1 MERVG
6 REGSMK
12 SGGAILDR
20 ARGLR
25 ARHNITVA
33 AIATAI
39 SRDGA
44 RQVAQN
50 ISQLDPPRTAVAETA
65 LRKMCV
71 ICSEMDLTISR
82 SQQVLAQSRR
92 LIARLNAQLNRSQS
106 GE

>member
-1 MERVG
+1 M
-6 REGSMK
+6 
-12 SGGAILDR
+12 
-20 ARGLR
+20 
-25 ARHNITVA
+25 
-33 AIATAI
+33 
-39 SRDGA
+39 
-44 RQVAQN
+44 AQN

-65 LRKMCV
+65 LRKMRV